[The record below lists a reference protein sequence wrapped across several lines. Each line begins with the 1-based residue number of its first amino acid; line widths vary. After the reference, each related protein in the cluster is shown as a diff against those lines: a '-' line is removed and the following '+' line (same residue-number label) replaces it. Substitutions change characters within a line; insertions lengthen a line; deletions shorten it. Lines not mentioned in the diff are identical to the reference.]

1 MPDSHLQ
8 ASGSGPSGGPDAKRR
23 RVEVVPGAPVV
34 KKSHKSKAE
43 QLAKQLGRPI
53 PKPVPKNKNKAGAGK
68 AGSKLKLKP
77 GAKGKAGAATAKPG
91 KPGPKPGTKPGPKP
105 KPGGGGV
112 GQTGQTGQTGTQG
125 QAGAQSRGR
134 GSKGAEAG
142 GQDQEQAH
150 SQHHARRQP
159 AKGYNDFD
167 IVLEHL
173 SRGVQPRPAPHA
185 PFAVIVAASVVIGV
199 LIGAWN
205 PML

>member
-105 KPGGGGV
+105 KPGAAGWGKPGKP
-112 GQTGQTGQTGTQG
+112 GKPGPKGKPEPK
-125 QAGAQSRGR
+125 AGAGGPKGPKPAGKTKSKHIVSIMPDGSPRRGTMT
-134 GSKGAEAG
+134 ST
-142 GQDQEQAH
+142 
-150 SQHHARRQP
+150 SF
-159 AKGYNDFD
+159 FD
-167 IVLEHL
+167 HL
-173 SRGVQPRPAPHA
+173 SRGFQPRAAPHA
-185 PFAVIVAASVVIGV
+185 PFAVIVAASVLIGV